1 MEQLKAKDREIVE
14 LQQTIAEQVVI
25 FFILSKL
32 LSVNYLK
39 SDMDQLH

>member
-32 LSVNYLK
+32 LSVNYLE